1 MPAPVMPMLA
11 YADAPAAID
20 FLVSAFGFEERY
32 RLAMPDGS
40 VGHAELVLGEAV
52 IAVSSA
58 WRDAGLMPPNELP
71 GVHAQY
77 AVLLDDV
84 NAHFERA
91 REAGATIAAPP
102 EDQFYGYRMY
112 RAVDPEGHRWV
123 FQQRLREVS
132 VDEMQAMLS

>member
-1 MPAPVMPMLA
+1 MPAPILPMLA
-11 YADAPAAID
+11 YDDAPAAID
-20 FLVSAFGFEERY
+20 FLKTAFGFEERY
-32 RLAMPDGS
+32 RLEMPGGAI
-40 VGHAELVLGEAV
+40 GHAELALGEGV

-58 WRDAGLMPPNELP
+58 WRDAGLYPPSELP
-71 GVHAQY
+71 GCHAQY

-84 NAHFERA
+84 DAHYARA
-91 REAGATIAAPP
+91 VQAGATIAAPP

-132 VDEMQAMLS
+132 VEEMQAMLS